1 MRSQEITAMSLADQ
15 CQRSVART
23 AKAIPVDGEGR
34 LAVGICGYVNR
45 PMRVDALVDAM
56 LRVAPGKQG

>member
-1 MRSQEITAMSLADQ
+1 MSLADQ

-23 AKAIPVDGEGR
+23 AKAIPVDGEGH
-34 LAVGICGYVNR
+34 LAVGIYDYVDR